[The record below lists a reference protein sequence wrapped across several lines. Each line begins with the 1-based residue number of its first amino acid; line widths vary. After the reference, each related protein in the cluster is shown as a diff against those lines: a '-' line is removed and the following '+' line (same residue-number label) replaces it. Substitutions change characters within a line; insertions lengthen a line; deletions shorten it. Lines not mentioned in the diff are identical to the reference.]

1 MVKLNKRQ
9 LEDKVRYA
17 LEYMQPGNNATKSK
31 YDANA
36 NVSNSNVATLAAE
49 INKDIDIQVNRYYL
63 GKKVQELFG
72 KKAVKEMYK
81 SIKNWEI
88 YSHDE
93 SAIFSKAYCVAI
105 NLFPFLEQGMTSLG
119 GESKAPQHL
128 ASFCGSYVNLI
139 FAISSQF
146 AGACADSSFLSYFH
160 YFAKKDYGD
169 NYLETHAIEI
179 ENSFQHIVYS
189 ISQPAAARGFQ
200 SCFWNISI
208 FDEHYF
214 NTLLG
219 SLLMP
224 DGSLLDWEGVDKIQ
238 RHFMKWFNKER
249 TKALLTFPVISC
261 SMLTKNGKVLDEKFK
276 DFVAEELSEGNSFF
290 VYTSDNVSSL
300 SQCCRLRSE
309 LDMNTFAYTMG
320 STGLDTG
327 SKKVFTI
334 NINRMV
340 QDGRSIRDE
349 VRKIHRY
356 LIAYNE
362 ILYDMKSKG
371 MMPVYD
377 AGYVTLEKQYLTIG
391 INGIVEAAEYLGY
404 DINYNKPYMDWVAEL
419 LKSISEENKNAS
431 KLYSERFGKKI
442 MFNTEFVPAENLG
455 VKFAKADKKDGYKV
469 NRDCYNSYLYRSE
482 DDSIDFADKLRMHGK
497 DTMQYCDGGSA
508 SHISLNEIPSKG
520 TYLKIIDIATECGC
534 PYFCTNIPS
543 TCCEDCGYI
552 NKHYVHQ
559 CVKCGSSN
567 VEHATRIIGYLKK
580 IKSFSAARQKEAGLR
595 FYHKNIK

>member
-1 MVKLNKRQ
+1 MVKLNNRQ

-419 LKSISEENKNAS
+419 LKSISE
-431 KLYSERFGKKI
+431 
-442 MFNTEFVPAENLG
+442 
-455 VKFAKADKKDGYKV
+455 
-469 NRDCYNSYLYRSE
+469 
-482 DDSIDFADKLRMHGK
+482 
-497 DTMQYCDGGSA
+497 
-508 SHISLNEIPSKG
+508 
-520 TYLKIIDIATECGC
+520 
-534 PYFCTNIPS
+534 
-543 TCCEDCGYI
+543 
-552 NKHYVHQ
+552 
-559 CVKCGSSN
+559 
-567 VEHATRIIGYLKK
+567 
-580 IKSFSAARQKEAGLR
+580 
-595 FYHKNIK
+595 

>member
-1 MVKLNKRQ
+1 MVKLSKRQ
-9 LEDKVRYA
+9 LEDKVQYA
-17 LEYMQPGNNATKSK
+17 QEYMEPGNNATKSK
-31 YDANA
+31 YDSNA

-63 GKKVQELFG
+63 GKRVENLFG
-72 KKAVKEMYK
+72 KKARKEMYK

-160 YFAKKDYGD
+160 YFAKKDYGED
-169 NYLETHAIEI
+169 YLNTHAEEV
-179 ENSFQHIVYS
+179 ENAFQHIVYS

-208 FDEHYF
+208 FDENYF
-214 NTLLG
+214 KTLLG
-219 SLLMP
+219 NVIMP
-224 DGSLLDWEGVDKIQ
+224 DGTYLEWEGVQGIQ
-238 RHFMKWFNKER
+238 KHFMKWFNKER
-249 TKALLTFPVISC
+249 TKALLTFPVISAA
-261 SMLTKNGKVLDEKFK
+261 LLVKDGKAVDTKFK
-276 DFVAEELSEGNSFF
+276 DFIAEELSEGNSFF
-290 VYTSDNVSSL
+290 VYSSENINSI

-309 LDMNTFAYTMG
+309 LDMNTFAYTLG

-334 NINRMV
+334 NINRMI
-340 QDGRSIRDE
+340 QDGRDIRKE
-349 VRKIHRY
+349 VQKIHRY

-377 AGYVTLEKQYLTIG
+377 AGYVTLEKQYLTVG
-391 INGIVEAAEYLGY
+391 VNGIVEAAEYLGY
-404 DINYNKPYMDWVAEL
+404 DISYNKEYISWVAEL
-419 LKSISEENKNAS
+419 LKAVSDENKKAA
-431 KLYSERFGKKI
+431 KFYSEKFGKKI

-455 VKFAKADKKDGYKV
+455 VKFAKADKKGGYKV
-469 NRDCYNSYLYRSE
+469 NRDCYNSYLFKSE
-482 DDSIDFADKLRMHGK
+482 DTSLDFVDKLRMHGRE
-497 DTMQYCDGGSA
+497 TMQYCDGGQA
-508 SHISLNEIPSKG
+508 THISFEEIPNKE
-520 TYLKIIDIATECGC
+520 TYLKIIDLATMYGC
-534 PYFCTNIPS
+534 SYFCTNIPS
-543 TCCEDCGYI
+543 TCCEDCGFI
-552 NKHYVHQ
+552 NKHYAHA
-559 CVKCGSSN
+559 CVKCGSTNISWA
-567 VEHATRIIGYLKK
+567 VRIIGYLKK

-595 FYHKNIK
+595 FYHKLK